1 MRNSTTCFRKSMQG
15 VLFKAAA
22 LPKVPET
29 WLSPVGRIKSRL
41 LRYKKNHWI
50 FEYSSVTR
58 IFSRKQLIS
67 SQFSHLKKFTPLISA
82 FMSLH
87 PFSLSYT
94 FTNKSF
100 TFSGKKATIGCLS
113 KHDNCICMFLYEG
126 CLLNSTICL
135 FLVHNLHQVA
145 WSVVMVKE
153 KYGLEVGN
161 SCQISNDLHNIYI
174 TWVRLNSLLNKSP
187 SQPIKAKHKKLTLKL
202 VKIACQKKIQVN
214 HIHKLKP
221 FTKYKQWLSN

>member
-1 MRNSTTCFRKSMQG
+1 MLSQKHVRRFIESCSTPQSTRNLIISCWKNQVSASEVQ
-15 VLFKAAA
+15 
-22 LPKVPET
+22 
-29 WLSPVGRIKSRL
+29 
-41 LRYKKNHWI
+41 KKKHWI
-50 FEYSSVTR
+50 FEYSSVRR

-67 SQFSHLKKFTPLISA
+67 SQFSHLKKFTLLISA

-87 PFSLSYT
+87 HFSLSYT

-113 KHDNCICMFLYEG
+113 KHLDNCICIFLYEG
-126 CLLNSTICL
+126 CLLNYTICL

-161 SCQISNDLHNIYI
+161 SCQIRNVLHNIYI

-187 SQPIKAKHKKLTLKL
+187 SEPIKAKHKKLTLKL
-202 VKIACQKKIQVN
+202 VEIVCQKNTGKS
-214 HIHKLKP
+214 H
-221 FTKYKQWLSN
+221 T

>member
-1 MRNSTTCFRKSMQG
+1 MRNSTTCFCKSTRG
-15 VLFKAAA
+15 VLFKTAA

-41 LRYKKNHWI
+41 LRYKKNQWI

-67 SQFSHLKKFTPLISA
+67 SQFSHL
-82 FMSLH
+82 SLH

-126 CLLNSTICL
+126 CLLNYTICL

-145 WSVVMVKE
+145 WSVVMVKA

-161 SCQISNDLHNIYI
+161 SCQISNVLHNIYI
-174 TWVRLNSLLNKSP
+174 TWVRLNSVWNNL
-187 SQPIKAKHKKLTLKL
+187 
-202 VKIACQKKIQVN
+202 QVN
-214 HIHKLKP
+214 RS
-221 FTKYKQWLSN
+221 KQNIKSWL